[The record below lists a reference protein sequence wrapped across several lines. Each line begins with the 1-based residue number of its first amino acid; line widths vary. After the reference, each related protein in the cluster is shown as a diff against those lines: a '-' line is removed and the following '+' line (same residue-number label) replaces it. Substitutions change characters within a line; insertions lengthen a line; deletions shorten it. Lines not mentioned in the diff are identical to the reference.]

1 MDRTSAAG
9 EYPAQLCRKWAK
21 IVRDALG
28 GDVAYHDNRLHDAF
42 AGHLNGAH
50 IGAASTAYSPPRDYE
65 KEASTL
71 HGLTVFGQ
79 HTRVEAAKRRRAM
92 EAELSRM
99 AIRKR
104 PGYMPSYFAEA

>member
-1 MDRTSAAG
+1 MDRASAAG
-9 EYPAQLCRKWAK
+9 EYPVQLCRRCAE

-28 GDVAYHDNRLHDAF
+28 VDVAYHDNRLHDAF
-42 AGHLNGAH
+42 AEHLNAAH
-50 IGAASTAYSPPRDYE
+50 IGATSTSYSPPRDYE
-65 KEASTL
+65 KEAAEL

-79 HTRVEAAKRRRAM
+79 HTRVEAARRRRAM

-104 PGYMPSYFAEA
+104 PG